1 MVAAAFLL
9 LYYCFS
15 AALLLLYCCFTAVL
29 QAELDDNAC
38 ITVAEFLINILN
50 TDVC

>member
-9 LYYCFS
+9 LYCCFTVT
-15 AALLLLYCCFTAVL
+15 LLLLYCCFTAVL
-29 QAELDDNAC
+29 QAELDDNVC
-38 ITVAEFLINILN
+38 ITVAEFLINNLN